1 LAPRLALLAAL
12 LALAGCV
19 RAPRAGRAEGCLTCH
34 ASHFAGGGTCAD
46 CHRGE
51 PRAARKELAHAR
63 LVTGRAAEHA
73 SPGSAAVAE
82 GERLIGALACR
93 RCHTIGREGNHLATD
108 LDRVVWQREQAALVA
123 SITAPVE
130 NMPRFGLGAHQAEVL
145 VAALLR
151 RADRDRKDDAYRVH
165 FDRAAA
171 TLETTVFERACG
183 RCHRVLTP
191 SGPLGTGAAGPN
203 LSGLFTPFY
212 PATAPGARPWTP
224 ALLADWTRNPRAS
237 RPATTMPP
245 AEPLAEADFRRL
257 VVELGGPPSPR

>member
-19 RAPRAGRAEGCLTCH
+19 RAPRAGRAEGCLACH

-51 PRAARKELAHAR
+51 PGAARKELAHAR
-63 LVTGRAAEHA
+63 LLAGRAAEHA
-73 SPGSAAVAE
+73 SRGSAAVAE
-82 GERLIGALACR
+82 GERLIDALACR
-93 RCHTIGREGNHLATD
+93 RCHTIGGEGNRLATD
-108 LDRVVWQREQAALVA
+108 LDAVVWQREQAALVA

-130 NMPRFGLGAHQAEVL
+130 NMPRFGLDAPQAEAL

-151 RADRDRKDDAYRVH
+151 RGDRDRRDDAYRVH

-191 SGPLGTGAAGPN
+191 TGPLGTGDAGPN

-212 PATAPGARPWTP
+212 PTTAVGGRPWTA
-224 ALLADWTRNPRAS
+224 ALLAEWTRNPRSS

-245 AEPLAEADFRRL
+245 AEPLAEGDFRRL
-257 VVELGGPPSPR
+257 VAELGGPSPPR